1 MADEVAL
8 HGDFAQFR
16 SSSRCEACQAGDH
29 KCVLQESDESCMTCT
44 GAGKKCVFTRTIN
57 ISGSKAIFPW
67 QSLLYSE
74 QGLLQMANLHLSQLI
89 HDGTLSLSFPSER
102 VPNVSSNILDIDRK
116 RTTPEFSNDELMSA
130 PTARDHHRLEPS
142 PQTSERERFES
153 AQPSRKRSRNGSI
166 IYPRNSERSTQVNNI
181 ENTSRRTY
189 SSADGEEP
197 HSRAGLDPVQRDAI
211 RDEVLM
217 TLQAQS
223 SESFVNAADA
233 EVVKWLETC
242 DESPLDNT
250 SPTTLYDPD
259 TESRRTTLEDT
270 ITLDL
275 AQGSQGVDSGP
286 QTRSLGKRAKLAN
299 ERDGGGSSVFAEDI
313 PYSDSPPAHVDH
325 TDEALVRFSEVES
338 ASQEA
343 FPWADPIYLPSR
355 NDAPRQPTT
364 SNAAIARFNRRVVD
378 GDAVSRAA
386 TWETDSQRISD
397 EDMERLFGPS
407 GFLPRLSISKNHL
420 PNDRRT
426 DLIRQIRDVAEEFLV
441 RSGKS
446 SSDQKLSTQMRQP
459 NLLAQPRDDS
469 QHRVQ
474 EANYPYLVRKENIG
488 LQPLSRAAA
497 TTVMAGARTN
507 RPHIL
512 PKPSPDTL
520 RQPNALH
527 YGDPGFGGRSN
538 SNSSLVDNLSRDI
551 YRKSYQ
557 TPSQDT
563 IRPKPP
569 APWSQQESPSLPQLA
584 RHIEGKQPIAYF
596 APPRASTAR
605 FADEDDDA
613 DSDDMGNDRTTTT
626 NFIPRAGL
634 PAPSLEGFK
643 SNIREI
649 YPRIAAY
656 LVERIG
662 QEQLRRYSK
671 LVEYKI
677 RHAQSKQL
685 GYCKSGVHC
694 ADQGGTPTYLP
705 TKTSQNSPAISL
717 KALEN
722 SPALSITGSS
732 VAGPSETEEDG
743 DDITDF
749 SAITA
754 QFPEAFPIP
763 PVKRLPAQ
771 FECPFCFQVKVFQ
784 KPSDWSKHVH
794 EDLQPF
800 TCTFESCPEPKSFK
814 RKADWIRH
822 ENERHRQLEWW
833 LCNEPDCNHICYRR
847 DNFVQHLVREHKF
860 PEPRAKSNKPNRPAI
875 RGPAKMRSQ
884 SMRDSDDVSPQ
895 DRIVR
900 MVDSCRVET
909 NKTTA
914 EEPCRFCGNVCA
926 NWKKLTVHLARH
938 MEQISAPVL
947 ELVKQKDVASSTV
960 VSPKK

>member
-1 MADEVAL
+1 ME
-8 HGDFAQFR
+8 
-16 SSSRCEACQAGDH
+16 
-29 KCVLQESDESCMTCT
+29 
-44 GAGKKCVFTRTIN
+44 
-57 ISGSKAIFPW
+57 
-67 QSLLYSE
+67 
-74 QGLLQMANLHLSQLI
+74 
-89 HDGTLSLSFPSER
+89 
-102 VPNVSSNILDIDRK
+102 RK
-116 RTTPEFSNDELMSA
+116 RTTPEFSNYESMSA
-130 PTARDHHRLEPS
+130 SAARDRHHLEPNS
-142 PQTSERERFES
+142 PTPERERFDVS
-153 AQPSRKRSRNGSI
+153 QPSRKRSHNGSMVHH
-166 IYPRNSERSTQVNNI
+166 RNSERPTEVNSI
-181 ENTSRRTY
+181 ENASRRTY
-189 SSADGEEP
+189 SSADGEGP
-197 HSRAGLDPVQRDAI
+197 HPRIGLDPIRRDAI
-211 RDEVLM
+211 KDEVLM
-217 TLQAQS
+217 TVKDQDE
-223 SESFVNAADA
+223 ESLANAVNA

-242 DESPLDNT
+242 DESPLDVT

-259 TESRRTTLEDT
+259 SESRRTTLEDT
-270 ITLDL
+270 VTLDL
-275 AQGSQGVDSGP
+275 AQGSQGVESGP
-286 QTRSLGKRAKLAN
+286 QTRSLGKRARLAD
-299 ERDGGGSSVFAEDI
+299 ERDDGGSSAFAEDI
-313 PYSDSPPAHVDH
+313 TYSVSPPAHVDH
-325 TDEALVRFSEVES
+325 MDEALVRFPEVES

-355 NDAPRQPTT
+355 NDVPRQPTT
-364 SNAAIARFNRRVVD
+364 SNAAMVRFNRRVVD

-446 SSDQKLSTQMRQP
+446 SLDQKPSAQTRQP
-459 NLLAQPRDDS
+459 NLQAQSRDDS
-469 QHRVQ
+469 LHRVQ
-474 EANYPYLVRKENIG
+474 EGNYPYLARKESIG
-488 LQPLSRAAA
+488 NQPSSRAIA
-497 TTVMAGARTN
+497 TTAMAGARTT

-520 RQPNALH
+520 RQTNLLH
-527 YGDPGFGGRSN
+527 YSEPGFGGRTN
-538 SNSSLVDNLSRDI
+538 SISSLTENLPRDI

-557 TPSQDT
+557 TPSRDMP
-563 IRPKPP
+563 RPKLP
-569 APWSQQESPSLPQLA
+569 APWSQQESPSLPQLV
-584 RHIEGKQPIAYF
+584 RRIEGKPSGTYST
-596 APPRASTAR
+596 PPRASTAR
-605 FADEDDDA
+605 FADDEDDA
-613 DSDDMGNDRTTTT
+613 DSDDMGNDR
-626 NFIPRAGL
+626 NMAASFIPRAGL

-643 SNIREI
+643 ANIREV

-705 TKTSQNSPAISL
+705 TKTSQNSSAIPL
-717 KALEN
+717 KALED
-722 SPALSITGSS
+722 SPGLSITVSS

-743 DDITDF
+743 DDTTDF

-833 LCNEPDCNHICYRR
+833 LCNEQDCSHICYRR

-900 MVDSCRVET
+900 MVDSCRAET

-947 ELVKQKDVASSTV
+947 ELVKQKDVTSSTV

>member
-1 MADEVAL
+1 MV
-8 HGDFAQFR
+8 HHR
-16 SSSRCEACQAGDH
+16 
-29 KCVLQESDESCMTCT
+29 
-44 GAGKKCVFTRTIN
+44 I
-57 ISGSKAIFPW
+57 
-67 QSLLYSE
+67 
-74 QGLLQMANLHLSQLI
+74 
-89 HDGTLSLSFPSER
+89 SER
-102 VPNVSSNILDIDRK
+102 PV
-116 RTTPEFSNDELMSA
+116 ELNS
-130 PTARDHHRLEPS
+130 LEDAS
-142 PQTSERERFES
+142 H
-153 AQPSRKRSRNGSI
+153 
-166 IYPRNSERSTQVNNI
+166 
-181 ENTSRRTY
+181 RTY
-189 SSADGEEP
+189 SDADGEGP
-197 HSRAGLDPVQRDAI
+197 YPRSGLDPIRRDVIKDEILMSLKAQNEESLAI
-211 RDEVLM
+211 
-217 TLQAQS
+217 A
-223 SESFVNAADA
+223 VNA

-242 DESPLDNT
+242 DESPVDIT

-270 ITLDL
+270 ANLDL
-275 AQGSQGVDSGP
+275 VQGAQGTDSGP
-286 QTRSLGKRAKLAN
+286 QTRSLGKRARLTN
-299 ERDGGGSSVFAEDI
+299 EGDDGGSSIYAEDI

-325 TDEALVRFSEVES
+325 LDEALVRFSEVES
-338 ASQEA
+338 TSQEA

-355 NDAPRQPTT
+355 NDTPRQPTT
-364 SNAAIARFNRRVVD
+364 SNAAMARFNQRVVD

-426 DLIRQIRDVAEEFLV
+426 DLIRQIRDAAEVFLV
-441 RSGKS
+441 RSGKG
-446 SSDQKLSTQMRQP
+446 SSDQKPGAQTMQP
-459 NLLAQPRDDS
+459 NPMPQSRDDVL
-469 QHRVQ
+469 HRVQ
-474 EANYPYLVRKENIG
+474 EINYPQHVRKDSIG
-488 LQPLSRAAA
+488 IQPPSQAVA
-497 TTVMAGARTN
+497 TTVMVGARTN

-520 RQPNALH
+520 RQPNLLH
-527 YGDPGFGGRSN
+527 YGEPTFGGRAN
-538 SNSSLVDNLSRDI
+538 SNPIHTENLSRDI
-551 YRKSYQ
+551 YRKSYPA
-557 TPSQDT
+557 PSREIQ
-563 IRPKPP
+563 RPKLPV
-569 APWSQQESPSLPQLA
+569 PWSVQESPSLPQLVQ
-584 RHIEGKQPIAYF
+584 RVEGKQPRAYF
-596 APPRASTAR
+596 TPPRASTAR
-605 FADEDDDA
+605 FADEDEDA
-613 DSDDMGNDRTTTT
+613 DSDDMGNDR
-626 NFIPRAGL
+626 NMASSFIPRAGL

-643 SNIREI
+643 TNIREV

-705 TKTSQNSPAISL
+705 TKTSQNSSAMPL
-717 KALEN
+717 KVQN
-722 SPALSITGSS
+722 DSPALSNTVSS
-732 VAGPSETEEDG
+732 VVGPSETEEDG
-743 DDITDF
+743 DDTTDF

-833 LCNEPDCNHICYRR
+833 LCNEQDCSHICYRR

-860 PEPRAKSNKPNRPAI
+860 PEPRAKSNKPNKPAI
-875 RGPAKMRSQ
+875 RGPGKMRSQ
-884 SMRDSDDVSPQ
+884 SMRDTDDVSPQ

-900 MVDSCRVET
+900 MVDSCRAET

-914 EEPCRFCGNVCA
+914 EEPCRFCGTVCA

-947 ELVKQKDVASSTV
+947 ELVKQKDVTSSTV

>member
-16 SSSRCEACQAGDH
+16 SSSRCEACQVGNH

-57 ISGSKAIFPW
+57 ISGPKATFPW
-67 QSLLYSE
+67 QSLLYRE
-74 QGLLQMANLHLSQLI
+74 QGLLQLADLNLSQLVQ
-89 HDGTLSLSFPSER
+89 DEALSLSFPSER
-102 VPNVSSNILDIDRK
+102 VLNISSDIQKIERK
-116 RTTPEFSNDELMSA
+116 RTTPESLHYEFLSA
-130 PTARDHHRLEPS
+130 PAVRDHHHLELISPAPELERLDVS
-142 PQTSERERFES
+142 H
-153 AQPSRKRSRNGSI
+153 PSRKRSRNGSMVHH
-166 IYPRNSERSTQVNNI
+166 RSSERPTEVV
-181 ENTSRRTY
+181 ENASRITY
-189 SSADGEEP
+189 DSVDDEGP
-197 HSRAGLDPVQRDAI
+197 HPRIGLDPTRRDAI

-217 TLQAQS
+217 TLKAQDE
-223 SESFVNAADA
+223 ESVANAANA

-242 DESPLDNT
+242 DESPLDIT

-259 TESRRTTLEDT
+259 TESRRTTLEDSGT
-270 ITLDL
+270 IDIADGL
-275 AQGSQGVDSGP
+275 QSVDGGP
-286 QTRSLGKRAKLAN
+286 QTRSLGKGTRLAE
-299 ERDGGGSSVFAEDI
+299 ERVDGGSSAFAEDI

-325 TDEALVRFSEVES
+325 MDEALVRFSEVES

-355 NDAPRQPTT
+355 NDVPRQPIT
-364 SNAAIARFNRRVVD
+364 SNAAMARFSRRVAD

-441 RSGKS
+441 RSEKS
-446 SSDQKLSTQMRQP
+446 SSEQKTIVQTRPP
-459 NLLAQPRDDS
+459 NLLAQSRDDS
-469 QHRVQ
+469 LHKAQQ
-474 EANYPYLVRKENIG
+474 GNYPYPVRKESMGI
-488 LQPLSRAAA
+488 QPSGRVIA
-497 TTVMAGARTN
+497 TTAMAGARMN

-520 RQPNALH
+520 RQNNLLQ
-527 YGDPGFGGRSN
+527 YNEPGFSSRTN
-538 SNSSLVDNLSRDI
+538 SNSSITENLSRDI

-557 TPSQDT
+557 TPSRDMS
-563 IRPKPP
+563 RPNFP
-569 APWSQQESPSLPQLA
+569 APWSQHESPSFPQLV
-584 RHIEGKQPIAYF
+584 RRIEVKHPGVYPG
-596 APPRASTAR
+596 PSRASTAR
-605 FADEDDDA
+605 FADDEDEA
-613 DSDDMGNDRTTTT
+613 DSDDMGNDR
-626 NFIPRAGL
+626 NMAGSFIPRAGL
-634 PAPSLEGFK
+634 PAPTLEGFK
-643 SNIREI
+643 SNIREV

-705 TKTSQNSPAISL
+705 TKTSQNSSAIPL
-717 KALEN
+717 KALED
-722 SPALSITGSS
+722 SPALFITVSS
-732 VAGPSETEEDG
+732 VVGPSETEEDG
-743 DDITDF
+743 DDTTDF

-833 LCNEPDCNHICYRR
+833 LCNEQDCSHICYRR

-860 PEPRAKSNKPNRPAI
+860 PEPRAKSSKPNRPAI

-900 MVDSCRVET
+900 MVDSCRAET

-947 ELVKQKDVASSTV
+947 ELVKQKDVTPTTV

>member
-1 MADEVAL
+1 
-8 HGDFAQFR
+8 
-16 SSSRCEACQAGDH
+16 
-29 KCVLQESDESCMTCT
+29 
-44 GAGKKCVFTRTIN
+44 
-57 ISGSKAIFPW
+57 
-67 QSLLYSE
+67 
-74 QGLLQMANLHLSQLI
+74 
-89 HDGTLSLSFPSER
+89 
-102 VPNVSSNILDIDRK
+102 
-116 RTTPEFSNDELMSA
+116 MSA
-130 PTARDHHRLEPS
+130 PSARDRHHLEPGS
-142 PQTSERERFES
+142 PASERERFEVS
-153 AQPSRKRSRNGSI
+153 QVSRKRSRNGSM
-166 IYPRNSERSTQVNNI
+166 IYSRNSERQSEVNAVENI
-181 ENTSRRTY
+181 SRRTY

-197 HSRAGLDPVQRDAI
+197 QSRAGLDPVQRHAI
-211 RDEVLM
+211 RDDVLM
-217 TLQAQS
+217 SLQAQNE
-223 SESFVNAADA
+223 ESLNAANT

-242 DESPLDNT
+242 DENPLDII
-250 SPTTLYDPD
+250 SPTTLYDPEI
-259 TESRRTTLEDT
+259 ESRRTTLEDT
-270 ITLDL
+270 ITLDS
-275 AQGSQGVDSGP
+275 GHGVSGVENGP
-286 QTRSLGKRAKLAN
+286 QTRSLGKRARLAN
-299 ERDGGGSSVFAEDI
+299 EHDEGGSSVFTEEI
-313 PYSDSPPAHVDH
+313 PYSESPPAHFDH
-325 TDEALVRFSEVES
+325 IDEALVRFSEVES

-355 NDAPRQPTT
+355 NDIPRQPTT
-364 SNAAIARFNRRVVD
+364 SNAAIARFNRRALD

-446 SSDQKLSTQMRQP
+446 SSDQKPSQQIRQP
-459 NLLAQPRDDS
+459 NLLSRSRDDGLHS
-469 QHRVQ
+469 AQ
-474 EANYPYLVRKENIG
+474 EGNYPYLVRKESLGIY
-488 LQPLSRAAA
+488 PTSRAVS
-497 TTVMAGARTN
+497 TTVAQGARTS

-512 PKPSPDTL
+512 PKPSADAFT
-520 RQPNALH
+520 
-527 YGDPGFGGRSN
+527 RSILMQSAEPASNYANN
-538 SNSSLVDNLSRDI
+538 SDSSLANNLSQDM

-557 TPSQDT
+557 IHPQDT
-563 IRPKPP
+563 SRPRPL
-569 APWSQQESPSLPQLA
+569 ALWSQQESPSLPQLT
-584 RHIEGKQPIAYF
+584 RRVEGKQPSARF

-605 FADEDDDA
+605 FADDDEDA
-613 DSDDMGNDRTTTT
+613 DSDELTNDRAIAAS
-626 NFIPRAGL
+626 FVPRAGL

-705 TKTSQNSPAISL
+705 TKTSQNSPAASL

-722 SPALSITGSS
+722 SPAISVTGSP
-732 VAGPSETEEDG
+732 VAGPDEMEEDG
-743 DDITDF
+743 DDPTDF
-749 SAITA
+749 SAITS

-875 RGPAKMRSQ
+875 RGPAKLRSQ
-884 SMRDSDDVSPQ
+884 SMKDSDDISPQ
-895 DRIVR
+895 DRIIR

-947 ELVKQKDVASSTV
+947 ELVKQKDVTPSTV
-960 VSPKK
+960 VSPKKQ

>member
-1 MADEVAL
+1 ME
-8 HGDFAQFR
+8 
-16 SSSRCEACQAGDH
+16 
-29 KCVLQESDESCMTCT
+29 
-44 GAGKKCVFTRTIN
+44 
-57 ISGSKAIFPW
+57 
-67 QSLLYSE
+67 
-74 QGLLQMANLHLSQLI
+74 
-89 HDGTLSLSFPSER
+89 
-102 VPNVSSNILDIDRK
+102 RK
-116 RTTPEFSNDELMSA
+116 RTTPEFSNYESMSA
-130 PTARDHHRLEPS
+130 SVARDRHQSS
-142 PQTSERERFES
+142 PAPDQEKFDVS
-153 AQPSRKRSRNGSI
+153 QPSRKRSRNGSMV
-166 IYPRNSERSTQVNNI
+166 YHRNSERPTEVNTV
-181 ENTSRRTY
+181 ENASRKTY
-189 SSADGEEP
+189 SSADGEGP
-197 HSRAGLDPVQRDAI
+197 HARIGLDPLRRDAI
-211 RDEVLM
+211 KDEVLM
-217 TLQAQS
+217 TLKAQDE
-223 SESFVNAADA
+223 ESLANAANA

-242 DESPLDNT
+242 DESPSDIT

-259 TESRRTTLEDT
+259 SESRRTTLEDT
-270 ITLDL
+270 VTHDL
-275 AQGSQGVDSGP
+275 AQGSQGMDHGP
-286 QTRSLGKRAKLAN
+286 QTRSLGKSARLAD
-299 ERDGGGSSVFAEDI
+299 ERDDGGSSAFAEDI
-313 PYSDSPPAHVDH
+313 PYSDSPPAHVDNV
-325 TDEALVRFSEVES
+325 DETLIRYSEVES

-355 NDAPRQPTT
+355 NDTPRQPIT
-364 SNAAIARFNRRVVD
+364 SNAAMARFNRRVDD

-446 SSDQKLSTQMRQP
+446 SLDPKPSAQTIQP
-459 NLLAQPRDDS
+459 NLLAQSRDDNL
-469 QHRVQ
+469 HRVQ
-474 EANYPYLVRKENIG
+474 EGIRPYHVRTESIG
-488 LQPLSRAAA
+488 TQPSSRGVAA
-497 TTVMAGARTN
+497 TVMAGARTS

-520 RQPNALH
+520 RQINLLH
-527 YGDPGFGGRSN
+527 YSEPGFGSRPN
-538 SNSSLVDNLSRDI
+538 SNSSLTENLSRDI

-557 TPSQDT
+557 TPSRE
-563 IRPKPP
+563 IPRPKLP
-569 APWSQQESPSLPQLA
+569 APWSQLESPSLPQLI
-584 RHIEGKQPIAYF
+584 RRIEGKQSGAYS

-605 FADEDDDA
+605 FADDEDDA
-613 DSDDMGNDRTTTT
+613 DSDDMGNDR
-626 NFIPRAGL
+626 NMAASFIPRAGL

-643 SNIREI
+643 SNIREV
-649 YPRIAAY
+649 YPRIAPY

-705 TKTSQNSPAISL
+705 TKTAQNTSAISL
-717 KALEN
+717 KALED
-722 SPALSITGSS
+722 SPALSITVSS
-732 VAGPSETEEDG
+732 VAGPSEAEEDG
-743 DDITDF
+743 DDTTDF

-833 LCNEPDCNHICYRR
+833 LCNEQDCNHICYRR

-900 MVDSCRVET
+900 MVDSCRAET

-914 EEPCRFCGNVCA
+914 EEPCRFCGVICA

-947 ELVKQKDVASSTV
+947 ELVKQKDVTASTV

>member
-1 MADEVAL
+1 MA
-8 HGDFAQFR
+8 
-16 SSSRCEACQAGDH
+16 
-29 KCVLQESDESCMTCT
+29 
-44 GAGKKCVFTRTIN
+44 
-57 ISGSKAIFPW
+57 
-67 QSLLYSE
+67 SL
-74 QGLLQMANLHLSQLI
+74 NLSQLI
-89 HDGTLSLSFPSER
+89 LDGTLSLSFPSEAS
-102 VPNVSSNILDIDRK
+102 PKIPSHIQKIERK
-116 RTTPEFSNDELMSA
+116 RTTPEFSNYESMSA
-130 PTARDHHRLEPS
+130 LSARDRHPLEPS
-142 PQTSERERFES
+142 SPASERERFGLP
-153 AQPSRKRSRNGSI
+153 QLTRKRSRNGSM
-166 IYPRNSERSTQVNNI
+166 IYPRNPERPTELNTI
-181 ENTSRRTY
+181 ENTSRKTY
-189 SSADGEEP
+189 SSAEDEGTQ
-197 HSRAGLDPVQRDAI
+197 SRAGLDPVRRLAI
-211 RDEVLM
+211 KDEVLV
-217 TLQAQS
+217 TLKAQS
-223 SESFVNAADA
+223 EESLANATNA

-242 DESPLDNT
+242 DETPSDIT
-250 SPTTLYDPD
+250 SPTTLYDAD

-270 ITLDL
+270 VTRDM
-275 AQGSQGVDSGP
+275 AQGLQGVDSGP
-286 QTRSLGKRAKLAN
+286 QTRSLGKRSKLTN
-299 ERDGGGSSVFAEDI
+299 ERDDGGTSVFAEDI

-325 TDEALVRFSEVES
+325 TDEALIRFSEVES
-338 ASQEA
+338 TSQEA

-364 SNAAIARFNRRVVD
+364 SNAAMARFSRRAVD

-407 GFLPRLSISKNHL
+407 GFLPRLSISKDHL

-426 DLIRQIRDVAEEFLV
+426 DLIRQIRDVADEYLV

-446 SSDQKLSTQMRQP
+446 SSNQRPSAQIRQP
-459 NLLAQPRDDS
+459 NLLAHSRDDS
-469 QHRVQ
+469 LQRVQ
-474 EANYPYLVRKENIG
+474 EGNYPYLVRKENVGI
-488 LQPLSRAAA
+488 QPLSRAVS
-497 TTVMAGARTN
+497 TTMVPGARTT
-507 RPHIL
+507 RPHLL
-512 PKPSPDTL
+512 PKPSP
-520 RQPNALH
+520 NALT
-527 YGDPGFGGRSN
+527 YSAPIQSADYAQNLNLNFSN
-538 SNSSLVDNLSRDI
+538 NPSRDI

-563 IRPKPP
+563 SRPKLP
-569 APWSQQESPSLPQLA
+569 APWPPQESPSLPQLT
-584 RHIEGKQPIAYF
+584 RRIEGKQPGPQF

-605 FADEDDDA
+605 FADDEDDA
-613 DSDDMGNDRTTTT
+613 DSDDMGNDRSMAAS
-626 NFIPRAGL
+626 FVPRAGL

-643 SNIREI
+643 SNIREV
-649 YPRIAAY
+649 YPHIAAY

-671 LVEYKI
+671 LVEYKV

-705 TKTSQNSPAISL
+705 TKTSQNSSTIAL
-717 KALEN
+717 KAVES
-722 SPALSITGSS
+722 SPALSITGSP
-732 VAGPSETEEDG
+732 VAGPSEAEEDG
-743 DDITDF
+743 DDTTDF

-884 SMRDSDDVSPQ
+884 SMRDSDDISPQ

-909 NKTTA
+909 HKTTA

-947 ELVKQKDVASSTV
+947 ELVKQKDVTSSTV